1 MSKIVTGTAMNELN
15 FIETALFGSSLI
27 AIVAAAIGYFMVLR
41 GQSFAGH
48 ALSHVGFAGATGA
61 ILVGLPPFWGLLGFS
76 TLAGVAMGFLSE
88 KLAGRD
94 IAIGMILSFS
104 LGLGLLFLHFYTAY
118 ASQVTTL
125 LFGNVFG
132 IDQEYLPT
140 LAALSALSLLLL
152 GFIARP
158 LLFASLQPELAEA
171 RGVSLRLISVLFL
184 GLSGLAIA
192 LCTQVVGMLLVFT
205 LLIGPAAAAQNL
217 TRRVTTGL
225 WLSASIGLAASW
237 GGIWLAIISDWPSSF
252 CITALSAAF
261 YALSL
266 LRR

>member
-104 LGLGLLFLHFYTAY
+104 LGLGL
-118 ASQVTTL
+118 
-125 LFGNVFG
+125 
-132 IDQEYLPT
+132 
-140 LAALSALSLLLL
+140 
-152 GFIARP
+152 
-158 LLFASLQPELAEA
+158 
-171 RGVSLRLISVLFL
+171 
-184 GLSGLAIA
+184 
-192 LCTQVVGMLLVFT
+192 
-205 LLIGPAAAAQNL
+205 
-217 TRRVTTGL
+217 
-225 WLSASIGLAASW
+225 
-237 GGIWLAIISDWPSSF
+237 
-252 CITALSAAF
+252 
-261 YALSL
+261 
-266 LRR
+266 